1 MRESGDAIVVQ
12 RGESRATTACR
23 ERVPGEGYIPRPAR
37 AVPALV
43 HSLPQFVAPSSRHRS
58 RKHSRAKLEPLP
70 AAPPIPLYRRLP
82 WLAVATTLL
91 VILTAA
97 FAEEP
102 IRDAVTLGN
111 VSEAHLDL
119 SVGYIAIAPISNL
132 LDTLTLLGARQHI
145 VVLISLVI
153 AYAAIRVWRWRQET
167 RLAIDD
173 PVGRRPRLWREVG
186 HAALFL
192 LIVVLVYAAA
202 AVVPRPMAAIVA
214 EPSDVLLTV
223 DFHSHTKYSHDGRPD
238 WDPSD
243 VRAWHRAAGFDVA
256 YISDHRTVQGAEL
269 GIADNPAEAGR
280 GTMLLQA
287 LEVGWRGEHVNVLN
301 ANRFYKG
308 LTTPDLRDIDEQ
320 ALTLASVLAGREP
333 IIIETLPGHLNKMVP
348 ARGAATGGVR
358 AIEIVDGSPRG
369 LDATRVMRS
378 RIAHVADSL
387 NLAVVAGSDNHGWGR
402 AAPAWTLLIVPGWR
416 GMRTDSLATAIES
429 SLHQGREATRVVE
442 RRVAGE
448 LNGGNALE
456 LALTLPLVAWRMLT
470 TLSVDER
477 VMWIVWAWAITVA
490 VRLTSAWRRRRRLR
504 VA

>member
-1 MRESGDAIVVQ
+1 MSGRSSRSTLMLMKFSFINAAVASSSKDSCAITWHQWQAAYPTLSRIGLSSRRAWPSASSPQGCQSTGLFACCSKYGLVSPARRLAMRESGECD
-12 RGESRATTACR
+12 RGPKRRIPRQDGLSRA
-23 ERVPGEGYIPRPAR
+23 GPRRRLHSSTGAR
-37 AVPALV
+37 RAGSRPF
-43 HSLPQFVAPSSRHRS
+43 SPQFVAPSSRHRS

-102 IRDAVTLGN
+102 IRDAVALGN

-119 SVGYIAIAPISNL
+119 SVGYIAIAPISNV

-153 AYAAIRVWRWRQET
+153 ACAAIRVWRWRQET
-167 RLAIDD
+167 RLAIAD
-173 PVGRRPRLWREVG
+173 PVGRRPRLWREMG

-256 YISDHRTVQGAEL
+256 YISDHRTAQGAEL

-308 LTTPDLRDIDEQ
+308 LTTPDLRDIDDQ
-320 ALTLASVLAGREP
+320 ALTLASV
-333 IIIETLPGHLNKMVP
+333 
-348 ARGAATGGVR
+348 
-358 AIEIVDGSPRG
+358 
-369 LDATRVMRS
+369 
-378 RIAHVADSL
+378 
-387 NLAVVAGSDNHGWGR
+387 
-402 AAPAWTLLIVPGWR
+402 
-416 GMRTDSLATAIES
+416 
-429 SLHQGREATRVVE
+429 
-442 RRVAGE
+442 
-448 LNGGNALE
+448 
-456 LALTLPLVAWRMLT
+456 
-470 TLSVDER
+470 
-477 VMWIVWAWAITVA
+477 
-490 VRLTSAWRRRRRLR
+490 
-504 VA
+504 